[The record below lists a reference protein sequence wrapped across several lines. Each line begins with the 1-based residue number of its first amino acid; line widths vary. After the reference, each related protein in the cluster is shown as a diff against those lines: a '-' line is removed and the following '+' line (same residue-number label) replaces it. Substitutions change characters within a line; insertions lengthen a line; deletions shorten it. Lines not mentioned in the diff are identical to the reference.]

1 MGLTSHGNRHA
12 YGHRLK
18 NEYGL
23 DAILVKK
30 ALNHTSIDSQLCYTV
45 RSRAEVMTEIERA
58 RQRRREQ
65 ELQEMKAGIQG
76 VREVLRESSGS
87 ASEGSSI
94 ATGVPQSILQILDS
108 EFQ

>member
-1 MGLTSHGNRHA
+1 M
-12 YGHRLK
+12 
-18 NEYGL
+18 
-23 DAILVKK
+23 LVKK

-65 ELQEMKAGIQG
+65 ELDEMKAGIQG
-76 VREVLRESSGS
+76 VREVLRETSGS
-87 ASEGSSI
+87 ASEYPSA
-94 ATGVPQSILQILDS
+94 ATGVPQAILLIVES